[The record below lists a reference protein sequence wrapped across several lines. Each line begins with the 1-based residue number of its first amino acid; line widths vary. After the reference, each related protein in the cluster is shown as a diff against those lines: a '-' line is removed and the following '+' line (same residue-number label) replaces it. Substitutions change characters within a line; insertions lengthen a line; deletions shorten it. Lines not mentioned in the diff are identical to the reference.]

1 MHHHVHTHESVYL
14 TKGWNTLVPNLDRR
28 RKILMDFYAWLPF
41 FKVSPIMLKANVQ
54 AYSIQKDLEKG
65 DCNLQE
71 HRVQTFRY
79 IILRVPTKLLFH
91 HTPYK

>member
-1 MHHHVHTHESVYL
+1 MHHHVHTRACIL
-14 TKGWNTLVPNLDRR
+14 QKAGIVPNLDRR

-54 AYSIQKDLEKG
+54 ANSIQKDLRKD

-71 HRVQTFRY
+71 HSSNVSLYNFASSY
-79 IILRVPTKLLFH
+79 
-91 HTPYK
+91 

>member
-1 MHHHVHTHESVYL
+1 MSNASSCAYTRASCIL
-14 TKGWNTLVPNLDRR
+14 QKAGILVPNLDRR

-54 AYSIQKDLEKG
+54 AYSIQKDLEKD

-71 HRVQTFRY
+71 PSSNVSLYNFASSY
-79 IILRVPTKLLFH
+79 
-91 HTPYK
+91 